1 MTVII
6 LLAVIW
12 AIVAIV
18 GFAFKG
24 LLWLAIVGIVLFV
37 GTATIGITRRV
48 INRSQRR

>member
-12 AIVAIV
+12 AVLTIV

-37 GTATIGITRRV
+37 GTLVLGITRRV
-48 INRSQRR
+48 INRNQKL